1 MIQVIDLYFKKG
13 GGGSMKEIGWWDL
26 NAIQLKIEFLL
37 VSLLGQATP
46 LLQIYFPCICIIYVC
61 NLCMIYI

>member
-1 MIQVIDLYFKKG
+1 
-13 GGGSMKEIGWWDL
+13 MKEIGWWDL

-46 LLQIYFPCICIIYVC
+46 LLQIYFPCMYYIC
-61 NLCMIYI
+61 LIYINALMLLPSFF